1 MSAPS
6 GMDVDV
12 VNSVITWTAMA
23 RADPYTIVVKATNS
37 IGSDQMTF
45 DIVVR
50 PSYKA
55 VLDAVSSGQV
65 PRDSSVMIR
74 GKVVFLVSNSSLIGT
89 KVPVTIT

>member
-6 GMDVDV
+6 GMDIDV
-12 VNSVITWTAMA
+12 VNSVITWTSMA
-23 RADPYTIVVKATNS
+23 RTDPYTVVVKATNS

-55 VLDAVSSGQV
+55 VLDAAPSG
-65 PRDSSVMIR
+65 PFLRASSVMIS
-74 GKVVFLVSNSSLIGT
+74 GKVVFLAGNSSLMGT
-89 KVPVTIT
+89 DVPVTIT